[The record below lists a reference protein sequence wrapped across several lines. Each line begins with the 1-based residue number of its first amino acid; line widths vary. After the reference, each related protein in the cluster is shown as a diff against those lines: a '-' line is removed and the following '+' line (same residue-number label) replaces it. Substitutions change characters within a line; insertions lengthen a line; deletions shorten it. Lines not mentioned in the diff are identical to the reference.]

1 MFSISDYNFF
11 KTTDYQGG
19 QNMTTSV
26 ANKKM
31 SVKSQTI
38 GALAALVS
46 AVILPQMIHAIG
58 AAAGLGTSLGEML
71 LPMHLPIILA
81 GLLAG
86 PFAAGTAGFLSPLI
100 SFALTGMP
108 TTAMLPFMVIELAMY
123 GICSGLLKNAEFPDI
138 LKVLAVQISGRVF
151 RAAAILI
158 GFYGMGSAVKPE
170 IILTSVRV
178 GIIGIIL
185 QLVIIPLSVHA
196 LKNAD
201 NE

>member
-11 KTTDYQGG
+11 KITDYQRG
-19 QNMTTSV
+19 QNITTSV

-31 SVKSQTI
+31 SVKSQTF

-46 AVILPQMIHAIG
+46 AVTLPQMIHALG

-86 PFAAGTAGFLSPLI
+86 PFAVGTAGFLSPLI

-108 TTAMLPFMVIELAMY
+108 TIAMLPFMVIELA
-123 GICSGLLKNAEFPDI
+123 GN
-138 LKVLAVQISGRVF
+138 
-151 RAAAILI
+151 
-158 GFYGMGSAVKPE
+158 
-170 IILTSVRV
+170 
-178 GIIGIIL
+178 
-185 QLVIIPLSVHA
+185 
-196 LKNAD
+196 
-201 NE
+201 